1 MKLLLLDAGHCL
13 GLGLIRAAGTRADLE
28 LNAVEPDRIGADDIR
43 ASQADVVIVPPFAR
57 PADSAPAEV
66 MAHAEAVEQV
76 LAACIETGT
85 PLVWCVAD
93 QMFEQG
99 GEGLLDEDEVPSPID
114 TALRRVIATGD
125 RIRAELPNHLIVRLG
140 PLFGPEGRDAW
151 LPTLIERLLAGEEV
165 RAAEDV
171 ILCPTSVDAVAM
183 ALIGMLQQQR
193 CGAGAWGA
201 YHLAG
206 TEPISTYAF
215 VSVVRTQLITRLE
228 GLGETVAAG
237 PLKALTLNA
246 GTPLRRVLN
255 CRRVLDTFGVHQKPW
270 RLELSRLMDDWIAQ
284 RASGSSRPDSI

>member
-13 GLGLIRAAGTRADLE
+13 SLGLARTASSRTDLE
-28 LNAVEPDRIGADDIR
+28 LNVVDADRIGATDIR
-43 ASQADVVIVPPFAR
+43 ACQADVVIVPPFVS
-57 PADSAPAEV
+57 PADAAPADV
-66 MAHAEAVEQV
+66 TAHAEAVEAV
-76 LAACIETGT
+76 LAACIETDT

-99 GEGLLDEDEVPSPID
+99 GEGLLDEEEVPSPID

-125 RIRAELPNHLIVRLG
+125 RIRAELPHHLIVRLG
-140 PLFGPEGRDAW
+140 PLFGPDGRDAW
-151 LPTLIERLLAGEEV
+151 LPTLIERLLAGKEI

-193 CGAGAWGA
+193 CGADSWGA

-215 VSVVRTQLITRLE
+215 VSIVRTQLVTRLE
-228 GLGETVAAG
+228 GIGEAVTPG
-237 PLKALTLNA
+237 SLKALTLNS

-255 CRRVLDTFGVHQKPW
+255 CRRVLETFGVHQKPW
-270 RLELSRLMDDWIAQ
+270 RLELSRLLDDWIAQ
-284 RASGSSRPDSI
+284 RAPTAPISDPT